1 VQTGLVPHIPVSVNH
16 MRTTQ
21 TGLGQTLR
29 SYTG

>member
-1 VQTGLVPHIPVSVNH
+1 